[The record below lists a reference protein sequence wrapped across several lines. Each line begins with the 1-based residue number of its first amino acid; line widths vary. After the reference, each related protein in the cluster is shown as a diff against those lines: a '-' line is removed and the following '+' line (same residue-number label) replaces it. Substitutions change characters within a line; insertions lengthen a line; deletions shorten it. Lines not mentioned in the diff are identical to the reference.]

1 MQRQGSFAETE
12 YAGKKKQTRRDK
24 FLAEMEQVVPWARIF
39 AILQNGGK
47 DDRVKALS
55 SEMRREVMRV
65 SHDIDARPR
74 HDIEIDAIVA
84 DPNVLRADIEH
95 VPEHHP
101 VPRGRRLD
109 RVLLKKYLRRRRDTA
124 KECAHPERPFDS
136 ELG

>member
-65 SHDIDARPR
+65 SHDMTHGPDTISKLMQSSPTRTSFEPILSTCPSTTPFRA
-74 HDIEIDAIVA
+74 AAASIVSCL
-84 DPNVLRADIEH
+84 V
-95 VPEHHP
+95 VHP
-101 VPRGRRLD
+101 LS
-109 RVLLKKYLRRRRDTA
+109 YL
-124 KECAHPERPFDS
+124 
-136 ELG
+136 